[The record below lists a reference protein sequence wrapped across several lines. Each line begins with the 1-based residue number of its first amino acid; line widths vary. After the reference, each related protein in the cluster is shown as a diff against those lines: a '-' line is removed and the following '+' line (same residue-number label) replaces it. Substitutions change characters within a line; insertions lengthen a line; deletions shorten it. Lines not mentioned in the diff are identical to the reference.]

1 MHKDSSKKKAA
12 PFSLAQH
19 SWDLAIEAHEYIQG
33 SHEGEIPGVSFEK
46 FPFPQGMTSVIK
58 VLNEEG
64 ERAMGKPRG
73 IYITLEA
80 PELLDSDRREH
91 QDIVL
96 ALCQALQRILPQKED
111 YSILVA
117 GLGNP
122 RSTPDALGPMVTSRL
137 LATRHLYTLGDPS
150 LVEGLRS
157 LAVSSPG
164 VTGITGLETAEVL
177 EGLVRQ
183 LKPDVLLCV
192 DALAAGDLG
201 RLHNTIQLTDAGIH
215 PGSGIGNMR
224 KEINRT
230 ILGIP
235 VLAIGVPTVV
245 QAGIIANKALNLLA
259 EGLKQPG
266 EKNVL
271 PYLVSQEQK
280 EQVINQI
287 LEPFGGSLMV
297 TPKEVDEQMDHTAQ
311 IIAKAI
317 TLAVHPGIE
326 PEDVDCFLH

>member
-1 MHKDSSKKKAA
+1 MPKYIFKQNPE
-12 PFSLAQH
+12 PFSLGKP
-19 SWDLAIEAHEYIQG
+19 SWDLAIEAHEFLQG
-33 SHEGEIPGVSFEK
+33 SHEGEIPGVSLEK

-58 VLNEEG
+58 VLDQQG
-64 ERAMGKPRG
+64 AGIIGKPLG
-73 IYITLEA
+73 TYITIEA
-80 PELLDSDRREH
+80 PELMDSDRRDH

-96 ALCQALQRILPQKED
+96 ALCEALKKILPQQED

-137 LATRHLYTLGDPS
+137 MATRHLYSFNDPN
-150 LVEGLRS
+150 LVNGLRS
-157 LAVSSPG
+157 LAISTPG

-201 RLHNTIQLTDAGIH
+201 RLHNTIQLADSGIH

-224 KEINRT
+224 KEINQT
-230 ILGIP
+230 TLGIP

-245 QAGIIANKALNLLA
+245 QAGIIANKALSLLA
-259 EGLKQPG
+259 DGLKQPTG
-266 EKNVL
+266 KGTF
-271 PYLVSQEQK
+271 PYMVSQEQK

-297 TPKEVDEQMDHTAQ
+297 TPKEVDEQVDHTAQ

-317 TLAVHPGIE
+317 TLAVHPGIK
-326 PEDVDCFLH
+326 PEDVECFLH

>member
-1 MHKDSSKKKAA
+1 MRKYRLNQETE
-12 PFSLAQH
+12 PFSL
-19 SWDLAIEAHEYIQG
+19 SNRPWDLAIEAHEYVQG
-33 SHEGEIPGVSFEK
+33 SHEGEIPGVSLEK

-58 VLNEEG
+58 VLNDQGAE
-64 ERAMGKPRG
+64 AIGKPLG
-73 IYITLEA
+73 TYITIEA
-80 PELLDSDRREH
+80 PELMDSDRRDHE
-91 QDIVL
+91 DIVL
-96 ALCQALQRILPQKED
+96 ALCEALQRILPQQED

-137 LATRHLYTLGDPS
+137 LATRHLYHFNDPS

-224 KEINRT
+224 KEINQAA
-230 ILGIP
+230 LGIP

-245 QAGIIANKALNLLA
+245 QAGIIANKAINLLA
-259 EGLKQPG
+259 EGLKQP
-266 EKNVL
+266 EKGAL

-280 EQVINQI
+280 ERVINEI
-287 LEPFGGSLMV
+287 LEPFGGNLMV
-297 TPKEVDEQMDHTAQ
+297 TPKEVDEQVDHTAQ

-326 PEDVDCFLH
+326 PEDVECFLH